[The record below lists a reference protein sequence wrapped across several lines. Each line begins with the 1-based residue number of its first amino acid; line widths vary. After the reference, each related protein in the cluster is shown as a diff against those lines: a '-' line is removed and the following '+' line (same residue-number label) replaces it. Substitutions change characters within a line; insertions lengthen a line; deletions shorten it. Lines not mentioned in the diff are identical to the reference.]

1 LAADLSVVEALI
13 LGLVQG
19 VTEFLPVSSSAHLVL
34 VPEFFNIPAP
44 TVAFAVLL
52 HVATLVAVVGY
63 FVGDLI
69 KIVVALFR
77 PARMSTDEVR
87 HWRRLFFWLV
97 IGSIPA
103 AVIGGALSGFFED
116 LFSSTA
122 AVGMFLMVTGLLLWG
137 ADLASGRVT
146 SRKRGGASLAQMGTL
161 DALVVGCYQAL
172 AIAPGL
178 SRSGSTIAAGVFL
191 GFNRETAAR
200 FAFLLSIPAILGAFL
215 FKLKDLGGG
224 TGGPGGVALLI
235 GFLAAAVSGFLAV
248 RFMMRFVKKHG
259 LRPFA
264 IYTLVLGLFVTVL
277 SLA

>member
-1 LAADLSVVEALI
+1 LTVLEALI
-13 LGLVQG
+13 LGVVQG

-44 TVAFAVLL
+44 SVAFDVLL
-52 HVATLVAVVGY
+52 HLATLIAVIGY
-63 FVGDLI
+63 FIGDVR
-69 KIVVALFR
+69 KIVISLVAPR
-77 PARMSTDEVR
+77 RMEKQEVKY
-87 HWRRLFFWLV
+87 WRRLFAWLV

-122 AVGMFLMVTGLLLWG
+122 AVGIFLVVTSCLLWG
-137 ADLASGRVT
+137 ADAFSGRAA
-146 SRKRGGASLAQMGTL
+146 RAARQPASLGEMRPL

-191 GFNRETAAR
+191 GFDRQTAAH
-200 FAFLLSIPAILGAFL
+200 FGFLLSIPAILGAFL
-215 FKLKDLGGG
+215 FSLGDIAGG
-224 TGGPGGVALLI
+224 AGGAGGLAYLV
-235 GFLAAAVSGFLAV
+235 GFIAAVVSGFLAV
-248 RFMMRFVKKHG
+248 RFMMRFLKQHR

-264 IYTLVLGLFVTVL
+264 IYTLALGVFVIVI
-277 SLA
+277 SLV

>member
-1 LAADLSVVEALI
+1 MTVLQAFI

-44 TVAFAVLL
+44 TVAFDVLL

-63 FVGDLI
+63 FMRDVV
-69 KIVVALFR
+69 KIVVALFL
-77 PARMSTDEVR
+77 PTRMGKAEVR
-87 HWRRLFFWLV
+87 YWRRLFFWLV

-103 AVIGGALSGFFED
+103 AVIGAALSGFFED
-116 LFSSTA
+116 LFASTA
-122 AVGMFLMVTGLLLWG
+122 AVGVFLVVTSMLLWG
-137 ADLASGRVT
+137 ADFNTGRAAK
-146 SRKRGGASLAQMGTL
+146 RKREGASLGQMRPL
-161 DALVVGCYQAL
+161 DAVIVGCYQAL

-191 GFNRETAAR
+191 GFSRETAAR

-215 FKLKDLGGG
+215 FKLNDLGASS
-224 TGGPGGVALLI
+224 GGPGGGALLV
-235 GFLAAAVSGFLAV
+235 GFLAAAVSGFFAV
-248 RFMMRFVKKHG
+248 RFMMRFLKNHR

-264 IYTLVLGLFVTVL
+264 IYTLVLGVFVIVL

>member
-1 LAADLSVVEALI
+1 MTVLEAFL

-44 TVAFAVLL
+44 TVAFDVLL

-63 FVGDLI
+63 FIGDVI
-69 KIVVALFR
+69 KIVVALFM
-77 PARMSTDEVR
+77 PKRMGKEEVR
-87 HWRRLFFWLV
+87 YWRRLFFWLV

-103 AVIGGALSGFFED
+103 AVIGAALSGFFED
-116 LFSSTA
+116 LFASTA
-122 AVGMFLMVTGLLLWG
+122 AVGIFLVVTSLLLWG
-137 ADLASGRVT
+137 ADFATGRAAE
-146 SRKRGGASLAQMGTL
+146 RKREGASLGRMRPL
-161 DALVVGCYQAL
+161 DAVIVGCYQAL

-191 GFNRETAAR
+191 GFSRETAAR

-215 FKLKDLGGG
+215 FKLRDLGGAS
-224 TGGPGGVALLI
+224 GGPGGVALLV
-235 GFLAAAVSGFLAV
+235 GFLAAAISGFFAV
-248 RFMMRFVKKHG
+248 RFMMGFLKKHR

-264 IYTLVLGLFVTVL
+264 IYTLVLGVFVIIL

>member
-1 LAADLSVVEALI
+1 MSVFEALI

-34 VPEFFNIPAP
+34 VPQFFGIPAP
-44 TVAFAVLL
+44 TVAFDVVL

-63 FVGDLI
+63 FIGDVV
-69 KIVVALFR
+69 KIVVALFFPER
-77 PARMSTDEVR
+77 LSKGEVR
-87 HWRRLFFWLV
+87 YWRRLFFWLV

-103 AVIGGALSGFFED
+103 AVIGAALSGFFED

-122 AVGMFLMVTGLLLWG
+122 AVGIFLVVTSLLLWG
-137 ADLASGRVT
+137 ADLATARAVR
-146 SRKRGGASLAQMGTL
+146 RKREGASLAQMSRV

-178 SRSGSTIAAGVFL
+178 SRSGSTIAAGIFL
-191 GFNRETAAR
+191 GFDRETAAR

-215 FKLKDLGGG
+215 FKLKDLGGS
-224 TGGPGGVALLI
+224 GGPGGVALLA
-235 GFLAAAVSGFLAV
+235 GFVAAAISGFLAV
-248 RFMMRFVKKHG
+248 RFMMRFLKKRR

-264 IYTLVLGLFVTVL
+264 IYTLVLGLFVIVL

>member
-1 LAADLSVVEALI
+1 LTVLEAFI

-44 TVAFAVLL
+44 TVAFDVLL

-63 FVGDLI
+63 FIGDVI
-69 KIVVALFR
+69 KIVSALFL
-77 PARMSTDEVR
+77 PKRMGKEEVR
-87 HWRRLFFWLV
+87 YWRRLFFWLV

-103 AVIGGALSGFFED
+103 AVIGAALSGFFED
-116 LFSSTA
+116 LFASTA
-122 AVGMFLMVTGLLLWG
+122 AVGIFLVVTSLLLWG
-137 ADLASGRVT
+137 ADFHTARAAK
-146 SRKRGGASLAQMGTL
+146 RKREGASLGQMGPL
-161 DALVVGCYQAL
+161 DAVIVGCYQAL

-178 SRSGSTIAAGVFL
+178 SRSGSTIAAGVLL
-191 GFNRETAAR
+191 GFSRETAAR

-215 FKLKDLGGG
+215 FKLNDLGGSS
-224 TGGPGGVALLI
+224 GGPGGAALLV
-235 GFLAAAVSGFLAV
+235 GFLAAAISGFFAV
-248 RFMMRFVKKHG
+248 RFMMRFVKNHR

-264 IYTLVLGLFVTVL
+264 IYTLVLGVFVIVL